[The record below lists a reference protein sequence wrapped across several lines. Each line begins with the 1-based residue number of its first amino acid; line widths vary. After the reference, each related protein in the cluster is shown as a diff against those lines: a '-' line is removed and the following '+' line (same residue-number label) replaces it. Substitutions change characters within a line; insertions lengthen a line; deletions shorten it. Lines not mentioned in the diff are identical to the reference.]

1 MAGYYAIADP
11 AEPVRTD
18 LDNELEG
25 MSCRRPAFSCSVRT
39 FIDAR
44 WYTREEVLAV
54 LTHSDGAAAKQAPK
68 WDSGVEDTA
77 QHEEVVITQTQNE
90 PPFKGP
96 PPNAMAGVLISD
108 WAHGR
113 VSLSEKQDGDL
124 V

>member
-1 MAGYYAIADP
+1 
-11 AEPVRTD
+11 
-18 LDNELEG
+18 
-25 MSCRRPAFSCSVRT
+25 MSSSRFQRCLAYT

-54 LTHSDGAAAKQAPK
+54 LAHTDGAAVKQAPK
-68 WDSGVEDTA
+68 WDSGVEETA
-77 QHEEVVITQTQNE
+77 QHEEVATTPNE

-113 VSLSEKQDGDL
+113 VSLSERQDGDL